1 MNHPPFRHPGAP
13 RHARPVPGASSV
25 EPLPAGPDLRS
36 GGPRDAP
43 PIATVFRDRV
53 GTLRHARCGSAMALH
68 GMRGE
73 IEVDFYC
80 LTCIAHVTLPR
91 GVLDRIPIHLGRR
104 DARHDPL

>member
-1 MNHPPFRHPGAP
+1 MNHPSFRHPGAP
-13 RHARPVPGASSV
+13 RHTRAVSSSAGR
-25 EPLPAGPDLRS
+25 LPAGPDLRS
-36 GGPRDAP
+36 AGPRDVP
-43 PIATVFRDRV
+43 PIATVFRDRA

-91 GVLDRIPIHLGRR
+91 GGLDRVPIHLGRR
-104 DARHDPL
+104 DAGPDPL